1 MLKKNWECH
10 NVTARICGIVIKGW
24 YIKSPS
30 KNYYFIYRAGN
41 RICMSLK
48 THPRGYV
55 CIRTKTGNPA
65 RTFNEAIKVIYEL
78 DEERNQRLCQRFNKI
93 H

>member
-30 KNYYFIYRAGN
+30 KKTITLSTERATQ
-41 RICMSLK
+41 S
-48 THPRGYV
+48 V
-55 CIRTKTGNPA
+55 C
-65 RTFNEAIKVIYEL
+65 
-78 DEERNQRLCQRFNKI
+78 